1 MRRRDFI
8 QLLAGAMITVPR
20 RVAAQTTTKT
30 FHLASLSAGSSF
42 LTNSPNIA
50 MLLPALAER
59 GYKLGQ
65 NLEYTP
71 YGADM
76 QLDQLPQMARDIAAN
91 KIDAVVAFG
100 YPPAAAMKGNGVP
113 TVVAFGAGDPVA
125 TGLVDSL
132 ARPGGNVTGISDNA
146 MSLSTKRLGLLKQA
160 APSIRKVAMLWNK
173 RDLGMTLRYQASAD
187 AAKAL
192 GIIVQ
197 PLGVGEPDDFA
208 DAFTAMDRNPPDAI
222 LMVSDALTILN
233 RKRVFDYADKHRLPA
248 IYESDPYVADGG
260 LMSYGADRKES
271 ITRAASLIDK
281 IFRGAKP
288 ADLPFEEPTRYLF
301 VINLKTA
308 KTIGL
313 KIPAPVLALADEV
326 IE

>member
-8 QLLAGAMITVPR
+8 KGIAGAVVVVPWH
-20 RVAAQTTTKT
+20 VAAQTTTKT
-30 FHLASLSAGSSF
+30 YHLASLTAGSPF

-50 MLLPALAER
+50 MLLPALAEH
-59 GYKLGQ
+59 GYKLGE
-65 NLEYTP
+65 NLQYTP

-76 QLDQLPQMARDIAAN
+76 ELDRLPQIARDIATN

-100 YPPAAAMKGNGVP
+100 YPPAAAMKGTGIP

-125 TGLVDSL
+125 TGLIDSL

-146 MSLSTKRLGLLKQA
+146 MTLGTKRLGLLKQA
-160 APSIRKVAMLWNK
+160 APSIRKVAMRWNK
-173 RDLGMTLRYQASAD
+173 KDLGMTLRYQASAD

-192 GIIVQ
+192 GIVVQ
-197 PLGVGEPDDFA
+197 PLGVGEPEDFSE
-208 DAFTAMDRNPPDAI
+208 AFTAMDHDPPDAI
-222 LMVSDALTILN
+222 LMVSDALTVLN
-233 RKRVFDYADKHRLPA
+233 RKRVFNYADMHHLPA

-271 ITRAASLIDK
+271 IARTASLIDK
-281 IFRGAKP
+281 IFKGATP
-288 ADLPFEEPTRYLF
+288 ADVPFEEPARYLF
-301 VINLKTA
+301 VINLKAA
-308 KTIGL
+308 KIIGL
-313 KIPAPVLALADEV
+313 DIPAQVLALADEV

>member
-1 MRRRDFI
+1 MKRRNFVQI
-8 QLLAGAMITVPR
+8 LAGIMIAAPCH
-20 RVAAQTTTKT
+20 VAAQTTPKIY
-30 FHLASLSAGSSF
+30 HLASLTAGSAL
-42 LTNSPNIA
+42 LTSSPNA
-50 MLLPALAER
+50 ATLLPALEQH

-76 QLDQLPQMARDIAAN
+76 QLARLPELAHEVAVN
-91 KIDAVVAFG
+91 KVDAVVAFG
-100 YPPAAAMKGNGVP
+100 YPPAAAMKGTGIP
-113 TVVAFGAGDPVA
+113 TVVALGAGDPVA

-132 ARPGGNVTGISDNA
+132 ARPRGNVTGISDNA
-146 MSLSTKRLGLLKQA
+146 TTLSTKRLGLLKQA
-160 APSIRKVAMLWNK
+160 VPSIHKVAMLWNK
-173 RDLGMTLRYQASAD
+173 QDLGMTLRYQASAD

-192 GIIVQ
+192 GMVVQ
-197 PLGVGEPDDFA
+197 PLGVGEPEDFA
-208 DAFTAMDRNPPDAI
+208 GAFTAMDNNPPDAI

-233 RKRVFDYADKHRLPA
+233 RKRVFDYAAKHRLPA
-248 IYESDPYVADGG
+248 IYESDPYVHDGG

-271 ITRAASLIDK
+271 LVRAASQIDQ
-281 IFRGAKP
+281 IFKGVKP

-308 KTIGL
+308 KAIGL
-313 KIPAPVLALADEV
+313 EIPATVLALADEV

>member
-1 MRRRDFI
+1 MRRRDFV
-8 QLLAGAMITVPR
+8 QLLSSAMIMVPWH
-20 RVAAQTTTKT
+20 VAAQTTTKNY
-30 FHLASLSAGSSF
+30 HLASLTASSPF
-42 LTNSPNIA
+42 LTNSPYIA
-50 MLLPALAER
+50 MLLPALAEH

-76 QLDQLPQMARDIAAN
+76 QLDQLPQIARDITAN

-100 YPPAAAMKGNGVP
+100 YPPAAAMKGSTIP

-146 MSLSTKRLGLLKQA
+146 TTLSTKRLGLLKQA
-160 APSIRKVAMLWNK
+160 APSIRMVAMLWNK
-173 RDLGMTLRYQASAD
+173 KDLGMTLRYQASAD
-187 AAKAL
+187 AAKVL
-192 GIIVQ
+192 GIAVQ

-222 LMVSDALTILN
+222 LMVSDALTVLN
-233 RKRVFDYADKHRLPA
+233 RKRVFDYADKHHLPG
-248 IYESDPYVADGG
+248 IYESDPYVTDGG

-281 IFRGAKP
+281 IFKGATP
-288 ADLPFEEPTRYLF
+288 ANLPFEEPTRYLF

-308 KTIGL
+308 KAIGL
-313 KIPAPVLALADEV
+313 EIPAPVIALADEV